1 MLKEERIGRVRV
13 FEDCFNEANKGTVGT
28 GVSAAEKGTGSK
40 NLTVLTVDVTFAGGF
55 ATGTTAS
62 TNAANGHLIYTFP
75 AGDIVVDKTYIKLAL
90 VDTVGTCAADTP
102 DLGLGTTKASG
113 AQAVLSGV
121 GATAEDLMTGQT
133 MNNCS
138 GTNEQYAVMATAPKI
153 ITSAG
158 AHTVYLNVADGWAA
172 SGTSAMVASGTVILE
187 WTKAS

>member
-13 FEDCFNEANKGTVGT
+13 FEDVLNEANKGTVGT

-40 NLTVLTVDVTFAGGF
+40 NLTVLTVNFTFAGGF

-62 TNAANGHLIYTFP
+62 ANDANGHLIYTFP

-113 AQAVLSGV
+113 AQAVLSDV

-138 GTNEQYAVMATAPKI
+138 GTNEQYAVTSLTPNI

-172 SGTSAMVASGTVILE
+172 GGTSAMVASGTVILE